1 MFKTAEEGRSASIQI
16 LRFSHFVEAEPVAKE
31 IVGFPEQVD
40 ALLQIV
46 NHAYVAVV
54 IGLINVGELEGGAGV
69 AAIQD
74 DEESAVWG
82 QLGDEMLVERVAV
95 DLAAF
100 SEVNGTDGIEDSRG
114 MHSGGIS
121 DLTAVA

>member
-16 LRFSHFVEAEPVAKE
+16 LRFGHFVEAEPVAKE

-40 ALLQIV
+40 ALLQVV

-54 IGLINVGELEGGAGV
+54 IRLVNVGELEGRARV
-69 AAIQD
+69 TAVQD
-74 DEESAVWG
+74 DEESAVWR
-82 QLGDEMLVERVAV
+82 QLGDEMLVEGIAV
-95 DLAAF
+95 DLAAL
-100 SEVNGTDGIEDSRG
+100 SEVDRTDGIEDSRWV
-114 MHSGGIS
+114 HSGGIS